1 METIL
6 YFSLITWF
14 INIFTKKWKP
24 HDNNDII
31 FSMVITKISV
41 DDKTGIPIGEPRKS
55 VRINVRK
62 LHASLGFEW
71 SNKSMKALDH
81 DFHRASIKL
90 SLILFVKTPFESKS
104 WRKGYV
110 TTSLKDSATQ

>member
-1 METIL
+1 
-6 YFSLITWF
+6 
-14 INIFTKKWKP
+14 
-24 HDNNDII
+24 
-31 FSMVITKISV
+31 
-41 DDKTGIPIGEPRKS
+41 
-55 VRINVRK
+55 
-62 LHASLGFEW
+62 
-71 SNKSMKALDH
+71 MKALDH